1 MPRMATVVE
10 RVGVLEAK
18 VEHIDSKIDDLKLDV
33 KEVHDCLDRTGDE
46 LKAQLQIM
54 HDDSCKQ
61 HNELAGKIS
70 DLEKTKKQF
79 TMYAMIALAFA
90 AGAGW
95 FDKIHAAQL
104 LKFLGL

>member
-10 RVGVLEAK
+10 RVGVLETK
-18 VEHIDSKIDDLKLDV
+18 VEHIDGKLDELKIDV
-33 KEVHDCLDRTGDE
+33 KEMHDCLDRTGDE
-46 LKAQLQIM
+46 LKAQLRIM

-61 HNELAGKIS
+61 HDTLAGKITE
-70 DLEKTKKQF
+70 LEQTKKQF